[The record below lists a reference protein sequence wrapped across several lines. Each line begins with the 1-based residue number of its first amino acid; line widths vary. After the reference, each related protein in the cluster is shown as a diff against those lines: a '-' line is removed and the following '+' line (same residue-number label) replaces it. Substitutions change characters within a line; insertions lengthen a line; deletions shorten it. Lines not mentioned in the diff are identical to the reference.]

1 MTQVDQFE
9 SIFRS
14 ALVDVYEYKLVDIS
28 SVLLVTDRKEAE
40 VQAYLKHIQ
49 RFLGVLGNSVSWDI
63 LGEGDFATTRELL
76 DHVDHKSPD
85 LICSYR
91 NLFSTDWQYPHS
103 LGSNLDVLIQKT
115 DVPVLVLPHPAA
127 GYATDHALENTDTVM
142 AITDHLSSD
151 HRLVNYAVRFSHV
164 EGKVFLTHIE
174 DEKTFDRYI
183 NAISKIPTIDTDEA
197 KKAIREQLLKEPR
210 QYIESCRQVLEK
222 HNISVDIER
231 IVVYGRSLSSYKQL
245 ISEHNVD
252 LLVMNSRDEDQ
263 SAMHGIAYPLAVE
276 LRHIPLL
283 MI

>member
-14 ALVDVYEYKLVDIS
+14 ALVDIYEYKLVDID
-28 SVLLVTDRKEAE
+28 SVLLVTDRKDDE
-40 VQAYLKHIQ
+40 VQAYLKDIQ

-63 LGEGDFATTRELL
+63 LGEGDFATTSELL
-76 DHVDHKSPD
+76 EHVDQKSPD

-91 NLFSTDWQYPHS
+91 NLFSADWQYPHS

-127 GYATDHALENTDTVM
+127 GYTTDHALENTDTVM
-142 AITDHLSSD
+142 AITDHLSND
-151 HRLVNYAVRFSHV
+151 HRLVNYAVRFAQV
-164 EGKVFLTHIE
+164 EGTVFLTHVE
-174 DEKTFDRYI
+174 DERTFERYI
-183 NAISKIPTIDTDEA
+183 SVISKIPAIDTDEA
-197 KKAIREQLLKEPR
+197 KEAIREQLLKEPR
-210 QYIESCRQVLEK
+210 QYIESCKQVMAE
-222 HNISVDIER
+222 HNIPVNLDR
-231 IVVYGRSLSSYKQL
+231 IVIYGRSLSSYKQL
-245 ISEHNVD
+245 ISEHKVD

-263 SAMHGIAYPLAVE
+263 SAMHGMAYPLAVE